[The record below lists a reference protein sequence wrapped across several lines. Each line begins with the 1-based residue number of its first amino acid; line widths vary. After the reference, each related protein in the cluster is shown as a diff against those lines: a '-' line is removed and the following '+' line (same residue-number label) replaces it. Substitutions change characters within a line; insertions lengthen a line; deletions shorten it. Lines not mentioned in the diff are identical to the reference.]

1 MSEQTI
7 RPAGFRLSVP
17 VACVVLTAAMA
28 PAGALA
34 GWHAYARH
42 STLGLQAAL
51 LAAGTCWL
59 SATAALVLT
68 GLLAGTPQ
76 AISGIL
82 GGTLVRLA
90 GPLLVTVGSAVS
102 RSPLASA
109 GLFGYLVVFFFY
121 VLIIETSLLLG
132 LVRSSPPVVPQ
143 NGARLSPLAP
153 RENVLSR
160 SESRQKS
167 VLSRSESRQA
177 PAGEG
182 C

>member
-1 MSEQTI
+1 MVPVVSEHTV
-7 RPAGFRLSVP
+7 RPAGFRLSLP
-17 VACVVLTAAMA
+17 VACVILTAAIV

-42 STLGLQAAL
+42 STAGLQAAM
-51 LAAGTCWL
+51 LAAATCWL

-90 GPLLVTVGSAVS
+90 GPLLVTVSCAVS
-102 RSPLASA
+102 RSPLAAA

-121 VLIIETSLLLG
+121 VLVIETLLLLG
-132 LVRSSPPVVPQ
+132 LVRSS
-143 NGARLSPLAP
+143 SPI
-153 RENVLSR
+153 VLRGNIHSP
-160 SESRQKS
+160 SERRQT
-167 VLSRSESRQA
+167 
-177 PAGEG
+177 PAGER

>member
-1 MSEQTI
+1 MS
-7 RPAGFRLSVP
+7 
-17 VACVVLTAAMA
+17 

-42 STLGLQAAL
+42 STVGLQAAL

-59 SATAALVLT
+59 SAMAALILS

-90 GPLLVTVGSAVS
+90 GPLLVTVSCAVS
-102 RSPLASA
+102 RSPLAAA

-121 VLIIETSLLLG
+121 VLIIETLLLLG
-132 LVRSSPPVVPQ
+132 LVRSSPPIVPQ
-143 NGARLSPLAP
+143 KGAPLPSLAP
-153 RENVLSR
+153 RENVFSR
-160 SESRQKS
+160 SESRQK
-167 VLSRSESRQA
+167 